1 MMVDASDVKSKDN
14 SKYDNVFYKT
24 PSEIG
29 LARHGVPD
37 GYELIAKSDKP
48 VVREARLLSQA
59 KYKLAKACEQ
69 YGANVV
75 MDFSDEEFI
84 RNSIGFSF
92 VMHRVKGY
100 PAVMAKEAEDGTQ
113 TRGELETRLK
123 SDEIDADIERMQS
136 AKKGGFIL
144 KIFGAMMI
152 AVFFAGF
159 ILSLTQGN

>member
-1 MMVDASDVKSKDN
+1 MIDGNDVKLKDN
-14 SKYDNVFYKT
+14 TRYDNVFYKT

-29 LARHGVPD
+29 LARHGIPD
-37 GYELIAKSDKP
+37 GFELIAKSDKP
-48 VVREARLLSQA
+48 IVREARLLSQA

-100 PAVMAKEAEDGTQ
+100 PAVMAAADENGTQ
-113 TRGELETRLK
+113 TRWELESMLK
-123 SDEIDADIERMQS
+123 LDEINDDIERMQS
-136 AKKGGFIL
+136 AKKGGLIL

-159 ILSLTQGN
+159 ILSLIQGN